1 MDRRK
6 CIFCRYYRARGNSLG
21 RIYCP
26 RCKRRYSFKRAERL
40 GKIIEY
46 FALEIPANKASK
58 VLHLNYKTVY
68 RVYQRL
74 REKIAG
80 KTKEEFRKL
89 SGEIEIDDAYFGGR
103 RKGNRGRA
111 ASGKTLVLGML
122 ERDGRVFTTLPENL
136 ELGQVLDAI
145 SRHAEKGSVFYTDQ
159 FRSYKSLFIYGRHLS
174 LNHAEKFANGRVH
187 INGLEGFWSF
197 AKERML
203 KYHGISKKH
212 FALYLKEL
220 EFRYNHRKQDL
231 IKIFTELW

>member
-1 MDRRK
+1 
-6 CIFCRYYRARGNSLG
+6 LG

-26 RCKRRYSFKRAERL
+26 KCQKRYSFKKATRI

-46 FALEIPANKASK
+46 FTLEIPANKASK
-58 VLHLNYKTVY
+58 FLHLNYKTVY
-68 RVYQRL
+68 RIYQRL
-74 REKIAG
+74 REKIAQRSR
-80 KTKEEFRKL
+80 EEFRKL

-111 ASGKTLVLGML
+111 AAGKVLVLGML
-122 ERDGRVFTTLPENL
+122 ERKGQVFTAVL
-136 ELGQVLDAI
+136 EQIEGIDVLRAI
-145 SRHAEKGSVFYTDQ
+145 KDKAEKGSVFYSDR
-159 FRSYKSLFIYGRHLS
+159 FKSYKSLFIFGRHFS
-174 LNHAEKFANGRVH
+174 LDHTKKFTNGRVH

-220 EFRYNHRKQDL
+220 EFRFNHRNQDL
-231 IKIFTELW
+231 LKIFTSLW